1 MEDLKQ
7 TCLFS
12 NKIDFFFGFS
22 SLQSHM
28 SILSMFR
35 VTESIQTN
43 DFISNVVYPTIKETQ
58 VVHILDSIQLIDE
71 EGAIVHPHSILEE
84 QRYVTVRVTSF
95 LDILNQAYDDFVKTQ
110 NNFGKTFEMISKAY
124 PLIHDQINRSEHD
137 EKENM
142 KRMRLYE
149 ECLEEFRR
157 LLLSQ
162 HLRVQATLRAS
173 DEQVFFAL
181 LKMYEA
187 FERCDWIYG

>member
-1 MEDLKQ
+1 
-7 TCLFS
+7 
-12 NKIDFFFGFS
+12 
-22 SLQSHM
+22 
-28 SILSMFR
+28 MFR

-187 FERCDWIYG
+187 FERCEWIYG